1 MRSLPRSLTLS
12 LGLSAVAY
20 GVALTL
26 AAWLFDG
33 FRVELWWLI
42 AAVVVFMA
50 LTVALRRIIVK
61 TVDRFVR
68 GYTIVGGLVL
78 TFVALVLTDWL
89 VPGAGF
95 DIDGGWTWAGVT
107 AVVWAAGV
115 AFGEAD
121 ATAPAGTP
129 GESPAVTS

>member
-1 MRSLPRSLTLS
+1 MVTRSLALS
-12 LGLSAVAY
+12 LALSAVAY
-20 GVALTL
+20 GAALTL

-33 FRVELWWLI
+33 FRVEVGWLI
-42 AAVVVFMA
+42 AAVLVFMV
-50 LTVALRRIIVK
+50 LTVSLRRIVVS

-68 GYTIVGGLVL
+68 GYTIIGGLVL
-78 TFVALVLTDWL
+78 TFVALTLTDWL

-107 AVVWAAGV
+107 WIVWTAGV

-121 ATAPAGTP
+121 TTAPAGTP
-129 GESPAVTS
+129 GQSPAVSA

>member
-1 MRSLPRSLTLS
+1 MVTRSLAKS
-12 LGLSAVAY
+12 LGLSAVVY

-33 FRVELWWLI
+33 FRAELWWLM

-50 LTVALRRIIVK
+50 LTVALRRFVVS

-68 GYTIVGGLVL
+68 GYTIAGSLVL
-78 TFVALVLTDWL
+78 TFVALTVTDWL
-89 VPGAGF
+89 VPGGGF

-107 AVVWAAGV
+107 WLVWTAGV

-121 ATAPAGTP
+121 SKAPAGTP
-129 GESPAVTS
+129 GVSPGVSG

>member
-1 MRSLPRSLTLS
+1 MVTRSLALS
-12 LGLSAVAY
+12 LALSAVAY
-20 GVALTL
+20 GAALTL

-33 FRVELWWLI
+33 FRVEVGWLI
-42 AAVVVFMA
+42 AAVLVFMA
-50 LTVALRRIIVK
+50 LTVSLRRIVVS

-78 TFVALVLTDWL
+78 TFVALTVTDWL

-107 AVVWAAGV
+107 WIVWTAGV

-121 ATAPAGTP
+121 TTAPAGTP
-129 GESPAVTS
+129 GQSPAVSA

>member
-1 MRSLPRSLTLS
+1 MKSLALS
-12 LGLSAVAY
+12 LALSAVAY

-33 FRVELWWLI
+33 FRAEPWWLI
-42 AAVVVFMA
+42 AAVVLFMV
-50 LTVALRRIIVK
+50 LTVALRRVVVN

-68 GYTIVGGLVL
+68 GYTIFGGLVL
-78 TFVALVLTDWL
+78 TFVALTLTDWL
-89 VPGAGF
+89 VPRAGF

-107 AVVWAAGV
+107 WIVWTAGV

-121 ATAPAGTP
+121 SKAPAGTP
-129 GESPAVTS
+129 GQSPAGV

>member
-1 MRSLPRSLTLS
+1 MAPPLALS
-12 LGLSAVAY
+12 LALSAVAY

-26 AAWLFDG
+26 AARLFDG
-33 FRVELWWLI
+33 FRAEALWLMV
-42 AAVVVFMA
+42 AVVVFMV
-50 LTVALRRIIVK
+50 LTVALRRIVLN

-68 GYTIVGGLVL
+68 GYTIAGGLVL

-89 VPGAGF
+89 VPRAGF

-107 AVVWAAGV
+107 AIVWAAGV

-121 ATAPAGTP
+121 TKAPAGTP
-129 GESPAVTS
+129 GESPEVNA

>member
-1 MRSLPRSLTLS
+1 
-12 LGLSAVAY
+12 LSAVAY

-33 FRVELWWLI
+33 FHAELWWLI
-42 AAVVVFMA
+42 TAVVVFMA
-50 LTVALRRIIVK
+50 LTVALRRIVVN

-107 AVVWAAGV
+107 WLVWTAGV

-129 GESPAVTS
+129 GESPAVAS